1 MWLRQLHVQIS
12 ATRNVIRYLV
22 LFTER
27 HIWQRALFFL
37 WMMRFYPGE
46 ISENNRRDKA
56 IPGGKFTCT
65 ISQHNITVHILKW
78 DMLNCFMNTIPE
90 ILWMN
95 SSPELKTYQESVRRF
110 LACTIAHLR
119 SKFWK
124 FKLLLNCLQFPIQ
137 TFFTYVDV
145 KIISKAA
152 AWNFLSSKPPVL
164 CAMRSQSKKSDTSQ

>member
-1 MWLRQLHVQIS
+1 MWYDS
-12 ATRNVIRYLV
+12 YV
-22 LFTER
+22 LFTEG

-78 DMLNCFMNTIPE
+78 DMLNCFMMKWDMLNCFMNTIPK

-95 SSPELKTYQESVRRF
+95 SSPKLKPHARKCVSF
-110 LACTIAHLR
+110 LLACAIAHVMN
-119 SKFWK
+119 KFWK
-124 FKLLLNCLQFPIQ
+124 CSWTSIERFLFENYLQFPIQ
-137 TFFTYVDV
+137 THNLH
-145 KIISKAA
+145 
-152 AWNFLSSKPPVL
+152 W
-164 CAMRSQSKKSDTSQ
+164 C